1 MKHINDNNI
10 CQKGNILLELAL
22 ILPLLLLLIAGIVQ
36 FGFILNAKIAVNSA
50 SYEAAR
56 AATLSEDPSAT
67 ALKVAKD
74 YAGSNLPGWD
84 YNDRLE
90 VRTNIAG
97 NAPGDPINV
106 EVIYQVPLFFKN
118 ISSLAGDE
126 NSMIEVKGAS
136 VMRVEEKE

>member
-1 MKHINDNNI
+1 MKYINDNNI
-10 CQKGNILLELAL
+10 YQKGNILLELAL

-36 FGFILNAKIAVNSA
+36 FGFILNAKIAVSSA

-56 AATLSEDPSAT
+56 AATLSEDPAAT

-90 VRTNIAG
+90 VRTNIVG
-97 NAPGDPINV
+97 NDPGDPINV

-118 ISSLAGDE
+118 IESLVGDE
-126 NSMIEVKGAS
+126 NSMIEVKGTS
-136 VMRVEEKE
+136 VMRMEEKE